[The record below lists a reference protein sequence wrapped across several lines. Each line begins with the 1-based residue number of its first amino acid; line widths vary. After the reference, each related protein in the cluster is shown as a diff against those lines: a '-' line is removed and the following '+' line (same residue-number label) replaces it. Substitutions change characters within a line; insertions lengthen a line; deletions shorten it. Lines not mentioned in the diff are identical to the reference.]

1 MDEREIKVVLG
12 RKKNEPKK
20 KREFSKMWL
29 VGCLA
34 VTVLFVSFSYI
45 LSFLDKNPVETL
57 SAQIVQC
64 LCTVDGVSFFG
75 YNLQNSVRAYS
86 QNKYTYK
93 NNRSDT

>member
-12 RKKNEPKK
+12 SKKEAKK

-29 VGCLA
+29 IGCLS
-34 VTVLFVSFSYI
+34 VTVIFVSFSYI
-45 LSFLDKNPVETL
+45 LSAFDKNPVESL

-75 YNLQNSVRAYS
+75 YNIQNSVRAYS

>member
-12 RKKNEPKK
+12 SKKEEKK

-29 VGCLA
+29 IGCLS
-34 VTVLFVSFSYI
+34 VTVIFVSFSYI
-45 LSFLDKNPVETL
+45 LSAFDKNPVESL

-75 YNLQNSVRAYS
+75 YNIQNSVRAYS